1 MAIRV
6 AVVGLGS
13 RGQDWVREVRA
24 DPGYELAACVD
35 TDADALQSAAT
46 KLGIARETCF
56 TSLPDALEAVACDA
70 VIVANSADHH
80 VEVCEAALARGLSLM
95 VEKPFTL
102 CLKDAVR
109 LVHLAEQKKAP
120 LVVAQNYRY
129 MRAYRTAQ
137 RLVREGALGQIGLIA
152 CQYFRVP
159 HEMAP
164 SLARLTNSI
173 LWGMGVH
180 HLDALR
186 YILGQKV
193 VGVMAE
199 SFTLPNGQLPPGASL
214 QTLLAFDNGTR
225 AVYTA
230 TYESSGHEFFERG
243 QEFYARLTGQD
254 ATLHVFQRWLFLCA
268 RGKWPR
274 PVRRGAR
281 AVSEERV
288 LLQQLRRALLHGEEP
303 ESSGRDNLQTMAIVE
318 ACVRSI
324 QERRWIN
331 PQGLLDEAK

>member
-13 RGQDWVREVRA
+13 RGQDWVREVRT
-24 DPGYELAACVD
+24 DPGYELTACVE
-35 TDADALQSAAT
+35 TDANALQLAAT
-46 KLGIARETCF
+46 KLNIPHEQLF
-56 TSLPDALEAVACDA
+56 TTLTDALDNAACEAI
-70 VIVANSADHH
+70 IVAAPADYHT
-80 VEVCEAALARGLSLM
+80 EVCEAALMRGLGVM

-102 CLKDAVR
+102 DLNEAIR
-109 LVHLAEQKKAP
+109 LVELAEQKKAP
-120 LVVAQNYRY
+120 LIVAQNYRY
-129 MRAYRTAQ
+129 MRAFKAAR
-137 RLVREGALGQIGLIA
+137 RLVREGALGPIGLIA
-152 CQYFRVP
+152 CQYFRIP

-164 SLARLTNSI
+164 SHARLTNSI
-173 LWGMGVH
+173 LWGPGVH

-186 YILGQKV
+186 YILGQQV

-199 SFTLPNGQLPPGASL
+199 SFTLPHGELPPGASMR
-214 QTLLAFDNGTR
+214 TLLNFDNGTR

-230 TYESSGHEFFERG
+230 TYESSGHEFFEGG
-243 QEFYARLTGQD
+243 QEFYLRFTGQD

-281 AVSEERV
+281 PVSEERV
-288 LLQQLRRALLHGEEP
+288 LLGQFERALLHGEAQD
-303 ESSGRDNLQTMAIVE
+303 SSGLDNLQTMAIAE
-318 ACVRSI
+318 ACLRSS

-331 PQGLLDEAK
+331 PQELLREAK

>member
-6 AVVGLGS
+6 AVVGIGS
-13 RGQDWVREVRA
+13 RGQDWVREVRTDNA
-24 DPGYELAACVD
+24 YELVACVD

-46 KLGIARETCF
+46 KLNLPQASCF
-56 TSLPDALEAVACDA
+56 LSLPDALEITACDA
-70 VIVANSADHH
+70 VIAANSADYHS
-80 VEVCEAALARGLSLM
+80 EVCEAALSRGLGVL

-102 CLKDAVR
+102 CLKDAVK
-109 LVHLAEQKKAP
+109 LVQLSRQKKAP

-129 MRAYRTAQ
+129 MRAFRTAR
-137 RLVREGALGQIGLIA
+137 RLVSEGVLGPVGLIA

-159 HEMAP
+159 HEMSP
-164 SLARLTNSI
+164 SLARLTHSI

-186 YILGQKV
+186 YMLGQKV
-193 VGVMAE
+193 VGVLAE
-199 SFTLPNGQLPPGASL
+199 SFTLPHGQLPQGASL

-225 AVYTA
+225 ALYTA

-243 QEFYARLTGQD
+243 QEFYARLTGRD

-274 PVRRGAR
+274 LVKRGAR
-281 AVSEERV
+281 EMSEERV
-288 LLQQLRRALLHGEEP
+288 LLRQLERAILHDEEP
-303 ESSGRDNLQTMAIVE
+303 ESSGQDNLQTMAILE
-318 ACVRSI
+318 ACVRSAR
-324 QERRWIN
+324 ERTWVN
-331 PQGLLDEAK
+331 PQELLDETK

>member
-13 RGQDWVREVRA
+13 RGQDWVREVRT
-24 DPGYELAACVD
+24 DPGYELVACVD
-35 TDADALQSAAT
+35 TNTGALQLATAKLNIHQGQLFTTLTDALDKT
-46 KLGIARETCF
+46 
-56 TSLPDALEAVACDA
+56 ACEA
-70 VIVANSADHH
+70 VIVAAAADYHT
-80 VEVCEAALARGLSLM
+80 EVCEAALARGLGVM

-102 CLKDAVR
+102 QLSEAVG
-109 LVHLAEQKKAP
+109 LVELAEQQKAP

-129 MRAYRTAQ
+129 MRSFKTAR
-137 RLVREGALGQIGLIA
+137 RLVREGALGRVGLIA

-173 LWGMGVH
+173 LWGMGIH

-193 VGVMAE
+193 VGVLAE
-199 SFTLPNGQLPPGASL
+199 SFSLPDGQSLHGASL
-214 QTLLAFDNGTR
+214 QTLLTFEDGTR

-230 TYESSGHEFFERG
+230 TYESSGHEFFEGG

-281 AVSEERV
+281 PVSEERV
-288 LLQQLRRALLHGEEP
+288 LLRQLERALLHDEAP
-303 ESSGRDNLQTMAIVE
+303 ESSGLDNLQTMAIAE
-318 ACVRSI
+318 ACGRSSR
-324 QERRWIN
+324 ERRWIN
-331 PQGLLDEAK
+331 PQELLDEAR

>member
-13 RGQDWVREVRA
+13 RGQDWVREVRT
-24 DPGYELAACVD
+24 DPGYELVACVD
-35 TDADALQSAAT
+35 TDGDALQLAAT
-46 KLGIARETCF
+46 NLNVPREACF
-56 TSLPDALEAVACDA
+56 LSLPNALERVACDA
-70 VIVANSADHH
+70 VIVANSADYHT
-80 VEVCEAALARGLSLM
+80 EVCEAALRRGLALM

-102 CLKDAVR
+102 RLADAVR
-109 LVHLAEQKKAP
+109 LVQLAEQKKAP

-129 MRAYRTAQ
+129 MRAYRTARQ
-137 RLVREGALGQIGLIA
+137 LVREGALGPIGLIA

-159 HEMAP
+159 HEMRP
-164 SLARLTNSI
+164 SLARLTHSV

-193 VGVMAE
+193 VGVLAE
-199 SFTLPNGQLPPGASL
+199 SFTLPDGQLPPGASL
-214 QTLLAFDNGTR
+214 QTLLTFDNGTR

-254 ATLHVFQRWLFLCA
+254 ATLHIFQRWLFLCA

-281 AVSEERV
+281 PLSEERV
-288 LLQQLRRALLHGEEP
+288 LLRQLERALLHDEAP
-303 ESSGRDNLQTMAIVE
+303 ESSGLDNLQTMAIVE
-318 ACVRSI
+318 ACVRSSE
-324 QERRWIN
+324 ERRWIN
-331 PQGLLDEAK
+331 PQELLREAQ

>member
-13 RGQDWVREVRA
+13 RGQDWVREVGTDSA
-24 DPGYELAACVD
+24 YELVACVD
-35 TDADALQSAAT
+35 TDRDALQLAAKKLNIPQGQLFTTLSAALNAT
-46 KLGIARETCF
+46 
-56 TSLPDALEAVACDA
+56 ACEA
-70 VIVANSADHH
+70 VIVAASADYHT
-80 VEVCEAALARGLSLM
+80 EICEAALARGLGLL

-102 CLKDAVR
+102 RLGEAVK
-109 LVHLAEQKKAP
+109 LVEMSEQKKAP

-129 MRAYRTAQ
+129 MRSYRTAR
-137 RLVREGALGQIGLIA
+137 RLVRKGALGQIGLIA

-173 LWGMGVH
+173 LWGLGIH

-186 YILGQKV
+186 YILEQKV

-199 SFTLPNGQLPPGASL
+199 SFTLPQGKLPQGASL
-214 QTLLAFDNGTR
+214 QTLLAFENGTR
-225 AVYTA
+225 AIYTA

-243 QEFYARLTGQD
+243 QEFYARFTGQD

-281 AVSEERV
+281 PLSEERV
-288 LLQQLRRALLHGEEP
+288 ILRQLERALLHGEEP
-303 ESSGRDNLQTMAIVE
+303 ESSGHDNLQTMAIAE
-318 ACVRSI
+318 ACVRSA
-324 QERRWIN
+324 QQRKWIN
-331 PQGLLDEAK
+331 PQELLREAN

>member
-13 RGQDWVREVRA
+13 RGQDWVREVGA
-24 DPGYELAACVD
+24 DPGYELVACVD
-35 TDADALQSAAT
+35 PDAAALRLAATKRGIPQGQLFTVLADALD
-46 KLGIARETCF
+46 K
-56 TSLPDALEAVACDA
+56 VACEA
-70 VIVANSADHH
+70 VIVAAAADYHTQ
-80 VEVCEAALARGLSLM
+80 VCEAALARGLSVL

-102 CLKDAVR
+102 QLNEAVR
-109 LVHLAEQKKAP
+109 LVKLAEQKKAP

-129 MRAYRTAQ
+129 MRSFKTAR
-137 RLVREGALGQIGLIA
+137 RLVNEGALGQIGMIA

-164 SLARLTNSI
+164 SLARLTHSI
-173 LWGMGVH
+173 LWGAGIH

-199 SFTLPNGQLPPGASL
+199 SFTLPGGQLPHGASL
-214 QTLLAFDNGTR
+214 QTLLAFENGTR

-230 TYESSGHEFFERG
+230 TYESSGHEYFERG

-254 ATLHVFQRWLFLCA
+254 ATLHVFHRWLFLCA

-274 PVRRGAR
+274 PIRRGAR
-281 AVSEERV
+281 PLSEERI
-288 LLQQLRRALLHGEEP
+288 LLRQLERALLHNETP
-303 ESSGRDNLQTMAIVE
+303 DSSGLDNLQTMAIAE
-318 ACVRSI
+318 ACVRSA
-324 QERRWIN
+324 QERRWVN
-331 PQGLLDEAK
+331 PQELLDEAK

>member
-13 RGQDWVREVRA
+13 RGQDWVREVRT
-24 DPGYELAACVD
+24 DPGYELVACVD
-35 TDADALQSAAT
+35 PDREALQLAAT
-46 KLGIARETCF
+46 KLNVPQGQLF
-56 TSLPDALEAVACDA
+56 TMLADALDNADCEA
-70 VIVANSADHH
+70 VIVAAAADYHT
-80 VEVCEAALARGLSLM
+80 EVCEAALARGLGLM

-102 CLKDAVR
+102 HLNEAIR
-109 LVHLAEQKKAP
+109 LARLAEQKKAP

-129 MRAYRTAQ
+129 LRSFKAAR
-137 RLVREGALGQIGLIA
+137 RIVHEGTLGQVGMIA

-173 LWGMGVH
+173 LWGMGIH

-193 VGVMAE
+193 VGVLAE
-199 SFTLPNGQLPPGASL
+199 SFTLPDGQLPPGASL
-214 QTLLAFDNGTR
+214 QTLLAFENGTR
-225 AVYTA
+225 ATYTA
-230 TYESSGHEFFERG
+230 TYESSGHEFFEGG
-243 QEFYARLTGQD
+243 QEFYARFTGRD

-281 AVSEERV
+281 PVSEERV
-288 LLQQLRRALLHGEEP
+288 LLRQLERALLHDEAP
-303 ESSGRDNLQTMAIVE
+303 ESSGLDNLQTMAIAE
-318 ACVRSI
+318 ACVRSAE
-324 QERRWIN
+324 ERRWIN
-331 PQGLLDEAK
+331 PQELLREAK

>member
-24 DPGYELAACVD
+24 DPGYELVACVD
-35 TDADALQSAAT
+35 PDDAALQLAAT
-46 KLGIARETCF
+46 KLNVPQEQLFTVLDEALDKSACET
-56 TSLPDALEAVACDA
+56 
-70 VIVANSADHH
+70 VIVAAAADYHT
-80 VEVCEAALARGLSLM
+80 EICETALKRGLGVM

-102 CLKDAVR
+102 HLKDAVK
-109 LVHLAEQKKAP
+109 LVELAEQKKTP
-120 LVVAQNYRY
+120 LIVAQNYRY
-129 MRAYRTAQ
+129 MRSFKTA
-137 RLVREGALGQIGLIA
+137 RRVFREGTLGQVGMVA

-159 HEMAP
+159 HKMAP
-164 SLARLTNSI
+164 SLARLTHSI
-173 LWGMGVH
+173 LWGASIH

-199 SFTLPNGQLPPGASL
+199 TFTLPHGQLPHGASL
-214 QTLLAFDNGTR
+214 QTLLTFENGTR
-225 AVYTA
+225 AIYTG

-243 QEFYARLTGQD
+243 QEFYARFTGQD

-281 AVSEERV
+281 PVSEERV
-288 LLQQLRRALLHGEEP
+288 LLDQLERALLHDEAP
-303 ESSGRDNLQTMAIVE
+303 ESSGLDNLQTMAIAE
-318 ACVRSI
+318 ACVRSA

-331 PQGLLDEAK
+331 PQELLDEAK

>member
-35 TDADALQSAAT
+35 TDGDALQLAAT
-46 KLGIARETCF
+46 KLGVPRETCF
-56 TSLPDALEAVACDA
+56 PSLPDALEAAACDA
-70 VIVANSADHH
+70 VIVANSADRH

-102 CLKDAVR
+102 GLKDAVR
-109 LVHLAEQKKAP
+109 LVQASEQKKVP

-129 MRAYRTAQ
+129 LRAYRAAR

-164 SLARLTNSI
+164 SLARLTHSV
-173 LWGMGVH
+173 LWGMGIH
-180 HLDALR
+180 HLDALP

-199 SFTLPNGQLPPGASL
+199 SFTLPHGQLPPGASL

-243 QEFYARLTGQD
+243 QEFYARFTGQD

-268 RGKWPR
+268 RGRWPR
-274 PVRRGAR
+274 PIRRGAR
-281 AVSEERV
+281 AMSEERI
-288 LLQQLRRALLHGEEP
+288 LLRQLERAMLHGEEP
-303 ESSGRDNLQTMAIVE
+303 ESSGRDNLQTMAVVE
-318 ACVRSI
+318 ACVRSSR
-324 QERRWIN
+324 ERRWIN
-331 PQGLLDEAK
+331 PQELLDEAK

>member
-13 RGQDWVREVRA
+13 RGQDWVREVRT
-24 DPGYELAACVD
+24 DPAYELVACVD
-35 TDADALQSAAT
+35 MDRDALQLAAT
-46 KLGIARETCF
+46 KLNIPQGQLF
-56 TSLPDALEAVACDA
+56 TTLADALDGAICEA
-70 VIVANSADHH
+70 VIVAASADYHT
-80 VEVCEAALARGLSLM
+80 EICETALARGLALL

-102 CLKDAVR
+102 RLDDAIK
-109 LVHLAEQKKAP
+109 LVEMSEQKKAP

-129 MRAYRTAQ
+129 MRSYRTAR
-137 RLVREGALGQIGLIA
+137 RLVHEGALGQIGLIA

-173 LWGMGVH
+173 LWGMGIH

-186 YILGQKV
+186 YILSQKV
-193 VGVMAE
+193 VGVLAE
-199 SFTLPNGQLPPGASL
+199 SFTLPHGQLPQGASL
-214 QTLLAFDNGTR
+214 QALLAFENGTR
-225 AVYTA
+225 AIYTA

-243 QEFYARLTGQD
+243 QEFYARFTGQD
-254 ATLHVFQRWLFLCA
+254 ATLHIFQRWLFLCA

-281 AVSEERV
+281 PLSEERV
-288 LLQQLRRALLHGEEP
+288 LLRQLERALLHGEEP
-303 ESSGRDNLQTMAIVE
+303 ESSGHDNLQTMAIAE
-318 ACVRSI
+318 ACVRSA
-324 QERRWIN
+324 QQRTWIN
-331 PQGLLDEAK
+331 PQELLREAN

>member
-13 RGQDWVREVRA
+13 RGQDWVKEVRT
-24 DPGYELAACVD
+24 DPAYELVACVD
-35 TDADALQSAAT
+35 TDAGALQLAAT
-46 KLGIARETCF
+46 KLNVPQASCF
-56 TSLPDALEAVACDA
+56 LSLPLALRTTACDA
-70 VIVANSADHH
+70 VIVANSADYHT
-80 VEVCEAALARGLSLM
+80 EACEAAIARGLGVL

-102 CLKDAVR
+102 SLDDAVK
-109 LVHLAEQKKAP
+109 LVQLSKQKKAP

-129 MRAYRTAQ
+129 MRAFRTAR
-137 RLVREGALGQIGLIA
+137 RLVREGALGPIGMIS

-159 HEMAP
+159 HEMSP
-164 SLARLTNSI
+164 SLARLTHNI

-193 VGVMAE
+193 VGVLAE
-199 SFTLPNGQLPPGASL
+199 SFTLPHGQLPQGASL
-214 QTLLAFDNGTR
+214 QTLLAFENGTR
-225 AVYTA
+225 ALYTA

-274 PVRRGAR
+274 LIKRGAR
-281 AVSEERV
+281 EMSEERV
-288 LLQQLRRALLHGEEP
+288 LLRQLERAILHDEEP
-303 ESSGRDNLQTMAIVE
+303 ESSGRDNLQTMAILE
-318 ACVRSI
+318 ACVRSS
-324 QERRWIN
+324 QERTWVN
-331 PQGLLDEAK
+331 PQELLHETK